1 MVLELIF
8 MIQVQPNRR
17 GRLPA
22 FFLYCE
28 EVMKELSIFVDES
41 GDVADLIC
49 TIKLIR
55 KKIETIQPMV
65 GGLFS

>member
-1 MVLELIF
+1 

-28 EVMKELSIFVDES
+28 EVMKELSIFVAQIFVDES

-49 TIKLIR
+49 TIKLIK